1 MSIDNALLEQQ
12 INQLL
17 SEEFEIPLASLK
29 PELNL
34 YSDLEI
40 DSLDGIDMIVAI
52 EKKYKVRINEKRGM
66 QIRTVADVYKFVREE
81 LAEHGVKDISSLC
94 PSASNES

>member
-1 MSIDNALLEQQ
+1 MSIDNALLEKQ

-17 SEEFEIPLASLK
+17 SEEFEIPISSLT
-29 PELNL
+29 PESNL

-66 QIRTVADVYKFVREE
+66 QIRTVADVYNFVREE
-81 LAEHGVKDISSLC
+81 LAENGIKDISGLC
-94 PSASNES
+94 PSVSNDS

>member
-1 MSIDNALLEQQ
+1 MPIDNALLEKQ

-17 SEEFEIPLASLK
+17 SEEFEIPLASLT
-29 PELNL
+29 PGSNL
-34 YSDLEI
+34 YTDLEI

-66 QIRTVADVYKFVREE
+66 QIRTVADVYRFVKEE
-81 LAEHGVKDISSLC
+81 LAENGIEDISSLW
-94 PSASNES
+94 PSASNDS

>member
-1 MSIDNALLEQQ
+1 MPIDNALLEKQ

-17 SEEFEIPLASLK
+17 SEEFEIPLAKLT
-29 PELNL
+29 PEANL
-34 YSDLEI
+34 YTDLEI

-66 QIRTVADVYKFVREE
+66 QIRTVADVYRFVKEE
-81 LAEHGVKDISSLC
+81 LAENGIEDISSLW
-94 PSASNES
+94 PSASNDS

>member
-1 MSIDNALLEQQ
+1 MPIDNTLLEKQ

-17 SEEFEIPLASLK
+17 SEEFEIPLSKLT
-29 PELNL
+29 PESNL

-66 QIRTVADVYKFVREE
+66 QIRTVADVYRFVKEE
-81 LAEHGVKDISSLC
+81 LAENGIEDISSLW
-94 PSASNES
+94 PTVSNDS

>member
-1 MSIDNALLEQQ
+1 MPIDNSLLETQ

-17 SEEFEIPLASLK
+17 SEEFEIPLSELK
-29 PELNL
+29 PEMRL
-34 YSDLEI
+34 YEDLEI

-66 QIRTVADVYKFVREE
+66 EIRTVADVYNFVKVE
-81 LAEHGVKDISSLC
+81 LSENGVEDISSLC
-94 PSASNES
+94 RSDLINS